1 MRMNTSKCEKAMVVP
16 PTLRPLCEKAAGNPR
31 LALP

>member
-1 MRMNTSKCEKAMVVP
+1 MKTSKWEKAMVVV
-16 PTLRPLCEKAAGNPR
+16 PTLMPRCEKAAGKPR

>member
-1 MRMNTSKCEKAMVVP
+1 MKRSKCEKAMTVL
-16 PTLRPLCEKAAGNPR
+16 PTFNPLWEKAAGKPR

>member
-1 MRMNTSKCEKAMVVP
+1 MRMKRSKWEKAMVVL
-16 PTLRPLCEKAAGNPR
+16 PTFRPRWEKAAGKPR

>member
-1 MRMNTSKCEKAMVVP
+1 MKTSKWEKATVVF
-16 PTLRPLCEKAAGNPR
+16 PTRRPRWEKAAGKPR